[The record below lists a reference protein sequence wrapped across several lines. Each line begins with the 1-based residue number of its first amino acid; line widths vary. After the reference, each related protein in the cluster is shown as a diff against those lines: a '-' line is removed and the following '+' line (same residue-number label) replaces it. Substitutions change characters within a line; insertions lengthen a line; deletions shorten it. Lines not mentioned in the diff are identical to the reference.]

1 MRLEDWQKWLDSQF
15 VDEEE
20 KKAPEPARAVQET
33 LLFDAPEE
41 PAQAEMDLPSRAVIE
56 QPVAPPRA
64 AHTSEAAAP
73 PAPEPTRQ
81 TPPAPA
87 SEAPRRE
94 PEEVS
99 ASPDDMPE
107 EIEVPSIERYLPFLF
122 GRQPQETPKEAAAEA
137 EEETAEPSAPE
148 IAAREIAA
156 PIVSEERPQEPE
168 LAPEPVQE
176 EIVAGKPQPE
186 EMPAEVSPEP
196 MMTAQEPAAAAQEH
210 AAAQEPAV
218 LPVEEKPAAA
228 KSASPS
234 ATQQTAPA
242 RAETAKKPAPEPA
255 NRRYG
260 ISRRRSRHARNVK
273 PTEVVEEISAESL
286 WGLVPRHIQTLIAIG
301 AQTEVAQNSYKR
313 QFKESRLEMIQRL
326 LDPTLSLADTARL
339 LNVCPTT
346 VRRYT
351 NRGLLTHQR
360 QGKDRR
366 SFKLSDV
373 LAFLEAQSQ
382 ARSKQP

>member
-15 VDEEE
+15 VDVEE
-20 KKAPEPARAVQET
+20 KKAPEPPRAVQET

-41 PAQAEMDLPSRAVIE
+41 PAQAETALPSQAIIE
-56 QPVAPPRA
+56 QPIAPPRA
-64 AHTSEAAAP
+64 AHTPEAVAP
-73 PAPEPTRQ
+73 PAPEPVPQ
-81 TPPAPA
+81 PPASPV
-87 SEAPRRE
+87 SEATRRE
-94 PEEVS
+94 SQAIPD
-99 ASPDDMPE
+99 SPADMPE

-122 GRQPQETPKEAAAEA
+122 GRQPEETPKKTDAETA
-137 EEETAEPSAPE
+137 EETAEPPAPE
-148 IAAREIAA
+148 IVT
-156 PIVSEERPQEPE
+156 PVVLEERAQEPE
-168 LAPEPVQE
+168 PVLESVPE
-176 EIVAGKPQPE
+176 EIVAEEPQSE
-186 EMPAEVSPEP
+186 ESPAEVSPEP
-196 MMTAQEPAAAAQEH
+196 IM
-210 AAAQEPAV
+210 AAQEPAV
-218 LPVEEKPAAA
+218 APEPAVVPIEENPVAA
-228 KSASPS
+228 KSATPS
-234 ATQQTAPA
+234 ASELTKPA
-242 RAETAKKPAPEPA
+242 RAEQAKKPVPKPE

-260 ISRRRSRHARNVK
+260 ISRRRSRHARNIK

>member
-20 KKAPEPARAVQET
+20 KSEPEPPRAVQET

-41 PAQAEMDLPSRAVIE
+41 PAQAQMALPSQAILE
-56 QPVAPPRA
+56 QPITSLRA
-64 AHTSEAAAP
+64 ASPPEAAAP
-73 PAPEPTRQ
+73 PMPEPVRQ
-81 TPPAPA
+81 TPPASKALHPQ
-87 SEAPRRE
+87 SQ
-94 PEEVS
+94 EVS
-99 ASPDDMPE
+99 GSAADTSE

-122 GRQPQETPKEAAAEA
+122 GRQPEETPKAEGEAATEK
-137 EEETAEPSAPE
+137 EEPSAPE
-148 IAAREIAA
+148 AVAPVVSDERSQVLEPVLEAVAEEIAA
-156 PIVSEERPQEPE
+156 VEP
-168 LAPEPVQE
+168 LP
-176 EIVAGKPQPE
+176 G
-186 EMPAEVSPEP
+186 EMPAE
-196 MMTAQEPAAAAQEH
+196 MTPNPVMAAQESVV
-210 AAAQEPAV
+210 APEPAV
-218 LPVEEKPAAA
+218 IPVEEKLAQAATSASAPAAEPT
-228 KSASPS
+228 SPV
-234 ATQQTAPA
+234 
-242 RAETAKKPAPEPA
+242 RAEAAKKPTPKPE

-273 PTEVVEEISAESL
+273 PTEVVEEISAASL

>member
-1 MRLEDWQKWLDSQF
+1 MRIEDWRKWLDSQF

-20 KKAPEPARAVQET
+20 KKAPEPPRAVQET
-33 LLFDAPEE
+33 LLFDTPDE
-41 PAQAEMDLPSRAVIE
+41 PSQARADTPTQAVIE
-56 QPVAPPRA
+56 QPIAPS
-64 AHTSEAAAP
+64 HTARRPEAAAP
-73 PAPEPTRQ
+73 SPPEPSLS
-81 TPPAPA
+81 PPSSPT
-87 SEAPRRE
+87 
-94 PEEVS
+94 
-99 ASPDDMPE
+99 PDDSSSAPQESSGNRRDLPE

-122 GRQPQETPKEAAAEA
+122 GRQSEEATGEVSEESEPSSPEIVTHAVMEGATESLRADLEEASQQTMPIHETIPETILAEAPQPEATPSEMSSEPVSSVQETTAAVSQ
-137 EEETAEPSAPE
+137 T
-148 IAAREIAA
+148 IAA
-156 PIVSEERPQEPE
+156 PVEANSAAVKPPSPSEPQT
-168 LAPEPVQE
+168 
-176 EIVAGKPQPE
+176 
-186 EMPAEVSPEP
+186 S
-196 MMTAQEPAAAAQEH
+196 PAAAG
-210 AAAQEPAV
+210 
-218 LPVEEKPAAA
+218 
-228 KSASPS
+228 
-234 ATQQTAPA
+234 TAPRSA
-242 RAETAKKPAPEPA
+242 PKPE

-260 ISRRRSRHARNVK
+260 ISRRRSRHARNIK

-351 NRGLLTHQR
+351 NKGLLTHQR

-382 ARSKQP
+382 ARSRQP